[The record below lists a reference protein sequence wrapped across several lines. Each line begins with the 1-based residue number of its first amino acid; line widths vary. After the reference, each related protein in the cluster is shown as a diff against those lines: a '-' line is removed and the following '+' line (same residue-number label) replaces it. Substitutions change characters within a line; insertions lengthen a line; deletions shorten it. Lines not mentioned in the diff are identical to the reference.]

1 MSEALRIRK
10 NSLYSTL
17 SISSRLIANVFVFW
31 IMARYYGPETFG
43 QFTSAQV
50 LAANFI
56 LFADFGFDILLT
68 TEVAKNKKNAAG
80 LFQQFYSL
88 KLIFCFVALL
98 SMWVLALYGNFS
110 PETRTLIL
118 VFSFYTV
125 ITTLTNFLYG
135 LYKGFE
141 QLEYETKV
149 SIFVNV
155 GLLLVAFPLIAIRV
169 NVLWVAVAFVVTRI
183 MGFVIGIHYSQKLIH
198 KISFKLLFDGFHEIK
213 GKVFVFGFFL
223 LFNNLFFQLDTIL
236 LSLWKGDREAGV
248 YQAVFKLI
256 MLPLVVPD
264 IFINTLMPVLSRL
277 NVENQTQWKRVGYL
291 MNKILTAIVLP
302 VSIILFVYSEQIIK
316 IIYGLNNYSDAVPI
330 LKIFA
335 VTLFVRFSLE
345 AYALLLTT
353 SNRQAIRL
361 YTVIAATILNFSIN
375 YYLIPIYGAYGAAI
389 VSLITNAFV
398 GVVYYS
404 VNLRLVYEY
413 LFNLKTLVMILSS
426 AVIALIFWFNKSLS
440 VFAGGPVILLLFLF
454 LAMFYLFTKDEK
466 KLIFSNEF
474 RFSLIN
480 KKDL

>member
-17 SISSRLIANVFVFW
+17 SITSRLIANVFVFW

-43 QFTSAQV
+43 QFTSAQI

-68 TEVAKNKKNAAG
+68 TEVAKNKKNAQR
-80 LFQQFYSL
+80 LFQQFFSL
-88 KLIFCFVALL
+88 KIVFCIIAFI
-98 SMWVLALYGNFS
+98 SMWVLALFGNFS
-110 PETRTLIL
+110 QETRTLIL
-118 VFSFYTV
+118 IFSFYTV
-125 ITTLTNFLYG
+125 VTTLTNFLYG

-149 SIFVNV
+149 SMFVNV
-155 GLLLVAFPLIAIRV
+155 GLLISAFPLIILKV
-169 NVLWVAVAFVVTRI
+169 NVLWIASAFIVTRI
-183 MGFVIGIHYSQKLIH
+183 MGFIIGIRYSHKLIP

-213 GKVFVFGFFL
+213 DKVFVFGFFL

-236 LSLWKGDREAGV
+236 LSLWKGDREVGV

-264 IFINTLMPVLSRL
+264 IFINTLMPVLSRF
-277 NVENQTQWKRVGYL
+277 NMENQTQWKRVGYL
-291 MNKILTAIVLP
+291 MNKILTAIVIP

-353 SNRQAIRL
+353 SDRQAVRL

-375 YYLIPIYGAYGAAI
+375 YFLIPVYGAFGAAI

-398 GVVYYS
+398 GIVYYS
-404 VNLRLVYEY
+404 VNLKLVYEY
-413 LFNLKTLVMILSS
+413 LLNLKTLIMILSS
-426 AVIALIFWFNKSLS
+426 IVIALIFWFNKDMNVFVS
-440 VFAGGPVILLLFLF
+440 VPIIILLFLLLTLF
-454 LAMFYLFTKDEK
+454 FYFTKEEK
-466 KLIFSNEF
+466 KIIFSNEF
-474 RFSLIN
+474 RFSLVG
-480 KKDL
+480 KKN